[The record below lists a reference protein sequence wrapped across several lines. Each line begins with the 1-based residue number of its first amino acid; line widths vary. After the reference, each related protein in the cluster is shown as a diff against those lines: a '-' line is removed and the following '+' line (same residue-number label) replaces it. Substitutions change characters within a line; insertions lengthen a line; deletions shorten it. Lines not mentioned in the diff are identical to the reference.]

1 MSQDKEAMIILVLGI
16 LFCLL
21 IVIASYSTDRFT
33 ILIIDQWNE
42 QNAAVQNTLT
52 VAGGLRKD
60 KLLNG

>member
-42 QNAAVQNTLT
+42 QNAAAQNTLT
-52 VAGGLRKD
+52 VAGLVT
-60 KLLNG
+60 

>member
-33 ILIIDQWNE
+33 ILMIDQWNE
-42 QNAAVQNTLT
+42 QNAVVQNTLT
-52 VAGGLRKD
+52 VAGLVA
-60 KLLNG
+60 

>member
-42 QNAAVQNTLT
+42 QNAAAQNTLT
-52 VAGGLRKD
+52 VAGLVA
-60 KLLNG
+60 

>member
-33 ILIIDQWNE
+33 ILMIDQWNE
-42 QNAAVQNTLT
+42 QNAAVQNTLK
-52 VAGGLRKD
+52 VAGLVA
-60 KLLNG
+60 